1 MQEGVLVSEPDRARR
16 VLNGGVLAFRLAA
29 FVWMVVSNALASQP
43 LRHPVV
49 AWVALG
55 VTGVWV
61 VFITLLGRELQP
73 WILWGDLAVSAGLIV
88 ISGFVMHSPGV
99 ANGRLFF
106 ATTYPASTALA
117 WGAARGWK
125 AGLFAAFVL
134 GIALVLER
142 QANGVSLAG
151 LTGDQVVGLGNGI
164 VYPLLAGGAAGVV
177 AHTLDRSSVQLRFAV
192 EDAIHAREHAARLAH
207 HKAMARAIHDSVLQA
222 LAFINK
228 RGHEIASAEPVSS
241 SEVLRLADLA
251 AAHEQQLRT
260 LILREPSEAPG
271 GATSLREALEG
282 AARQIPRVA
291 VTVNAIGPI
300 WLPTSDLDQL
310 MGAVRQALD
319 NVVEHAGASHA
330 AIFSEIDDGWVTVS
344 VRDNG
349 RGFVYTEEQLRAE
362 HKEGMLG
369 SMKGRIEDL
378 GGRMRVHTAPGA
390 GTEVEFRVPLRTA
403 QEGPK

>member
-16 VLNGGVLAFRLAA
+16 VLNSGVLVFRWAA
-29 FVWMVVSNALASQP
+29 YAWMVLSNALASQP
-43 LRHPVV
+43 LRRPAI

-55 VTGVWV
+55 LAGVWV
-61 VFITLLGRELQP
+61 VSVTVLGRELQP

-88 ISGFVMHSPGV
+88 LSGFVMHPVGV
-99 ANGRLFF
+99 ASGRLLF
-106 ATTYPASTALA
+106 ATSYPASSALA
-117 WGAARGWK
+117 WGA
-125 AGLFAAFVL
+125 VL
-134 GIALVLER
+134 
-142 QANGVSLAG
+142 
-151 LTGDQVVGLGNGI
+151 
-164 VYPLLAGGAAGVV
+164 
-177 AHTLDRSSVQLRFAV
+177 
-192 EDAIHAREHAARLAH
+192 
-207 HKAMARAIHDSVLQA
+207 
-222 LAFINK
+222 
-228 RGHEIASAEPVSS
+228 S

-260 LILREPSEAPG
+260 LILREPSEAPA

-282 AARQIPRVA
+282 AAHQIPEVA

-300 WLPTSDLDQL
+300 WLPATDLDQL

-362 HKEGMLG
+362 HKGGMLG

-390 GTEVEFRVPLRTA
+390 GTEVEFRVPLRTPG
-403 QEGPK
+403 ERPT